1 MIAVSEFISRLE
13 QGYTEAFLCRG
24 EDGHLYVTKS
34 IRSGREALVREW
46 ICGRIGQMF
55 GLPIPAFQLL
65 YAAKSTAQF
74 SGIDDLKALADEA
87 GFGSRFVGSQEETAG
102 SAPVG
107 AMTLGVTDISN
118 IDANLRSKVLL
129 FDWWVLNFDRTDDN
143 PNLLFEPVT
152 NELHVIDHNL
162 AFDDDPPEQFW
173 QDHIFRSDR
182 RTLLDLRANNFELMS
197 AILTNVAPIWHELPE
212 TWVDQSEL
220 TLDRVDSILRRC
232 LEDDFWCLP

>member
-1 MIAVSEFISRLE
+1 MIAVNEFISRLE

-34 IRSGREALVREW
+34 VRSGREALVREW

-55 GLPIPAFQLL
+55 GLPIPTIQLL
-65 YAAKSTAQF
+65 YAAKSTAQY
-74 SGIDDLKALADEA
+74 SGNQDLEALADEP
-87 GFGSRFVGSQEETAG
+87 GFGSRFVGSNKG
-102 SAPVG
+102 APSVG
-107 AMTLGVTDISN
+107 AMTLGATDISK
-118 IDANLRSKVLL
+118 IDPNLRCKVLL

-162 AFDDDPPEQFW
+162 AFDDDPSEQFW
-173 QDHIFRSDR
+173 PDHIFRSDR
-182 RTLLDLRANNFELMS
+182 RALSDPLRQTSDLESMS
-197 AILTNVAPIWHELPE
+197 AILTSVDSIWRELPE
-212 TWVDQSEL
+212 PWVDHCSL

-232 LEDDFWCLP
+232 LGDDFWTVA